1 MTKVKNDRSVSNPKQ
16 ETDVIP
22 ANPFKLI
29 IIRHLSS
36 NFLSVFLSISSVQ
49 VFHVVLNHAI
59 HFNASGSE
67 TP

>member
-1 MTKVKNDRSVSNPKQ
+1 MAPN
-16 ETDVIP
+16 
-22 ANPFKLI
+22 LI

-67 TP
+67 TPYKNKNLVIVGFQLSRVCSA